1 MNKEQLFL
9 LKYKWEYGVYSLKQI
24 FDMVKENKITEEEFH
39 EITRYNYQ
47 GIKKSRE
54 WD

>member
-1 MNKEQLFL
+1 MNTDLYT
-9 LKYKWEYGVYSLKQI
+9 LKYFWEYGVYSLK
-24 FDMVKENKITEEEFH
+24 DMFNLVKEGKISEEEFH

-47 GIKKSRE
+47 GIKKTRE

>member
-1 MNKEQLFL
+1 MEKEKLYT
-9 LKYKWEYGVYSLKQI
+9 LKYMWEYGAYSLHEI
-24 FDMVKENKITEEEFH
+24 FDMVKENKITEEDFN

-47 GIKKSRE
+47 GIKKLRE